1 MVGNKILLICL
12 RVSHFSAKFAR
23 KSEKRFMINR
33 VLIRLKVVQIV
44 YAYYKNSGKSIKAAE
59 DEVFFS
65 LSKAYDLYNHMLL
78 LMVGITHY
86 EADRISFLSMKVRPT
101 ESDRNPNLKFINNRF
116 IAQLE
121 QNEQLLKF
129 AEKSKLNWVD
139 NSDLL
144 RRLLD
149 KIIASDVYQ
158 EYMASETSSY
168 EEDKELWKKLYKMF
182 IFDNEEL
189 DALLEEQSLYWND
202 DKFVVDTFVIK
213 TIKRFEEEKGAQQQL
228 LPEYKDVADMDFA
241 RRLFR
246 TTIANAEEYRTLMSG
261 SSKNWDM
268 QRLAFMDV
276 VIMQAALAE
285 ILTFD
290 DVPLSVTLNEYVEI
304 AKHYSTA
311 KSGSFVNGLLD
322 SITKKL
328 RQEGRL
334 NK

>member
-1 MVGNKILLICL
+1 
-12 RVSHFSAKFAR
+12 
-23 KSEKRFMINR
+23 MINR

-101 ESDRNPNLKFINNRF
+101 ESDKNPNLKFINNRF

-149 KIIASDVYQ
+149 KIVASDVYQ
-158 EYMASETSSY
+158 AYMAAETSSY

-189 DALLEEQSLYWND
+189 DALLEDQSLYWND
-202 DKFVVDTFVIK
+202 DKSVVDTFVIK
-213 TIKRFEEEKGAQQQL
+213 TIKRFEEEKGAAQQL

-241 RRLFR
+241 RKLFR
-246 TTIANAEEYRTLMSG
+246 TTIANADEYRALMSG
-261 SSKNWDM
+261 SSRNWDM

-328 RQEGRL
+328 RQEGKL

>member
-1 MVGNKILLICL
+1 MAGNENSILDAFKHNQTKEVIDE
-12 RVSHFSAKFAR
+12 SR
-23 KSEKRFMINR
+23 K
-33 VLIRLKVVQIV
+33 LKVGIIGCGWIADAHMVEYLRMPDV
-44 YAYYKNSGKSIKAAE
+44 EVVAGADLVPGKAEAFFKKHGVNGARCYANHAE
-59 DEVFFS
+59 
-65 LSKAYDLYNHMLL
+65 LL
-78 LMVGITHY
+78 
-86 EADRISFLSMKVRPT
+86 
-101 ESDRNPNLKFINNRF
+101 
-116 IAQLE
+116 
-121 QNEQLLKF
+121 
-129 AEKSKLNWVD
+129 
-139 NSDLL
+139 
-144 RRLLD
+144 
-149 KIIASDVYQ
+149 
-158 EYMASETSSY
+158 
-168 EEDKELWKKLYKMF
+168 
-182 IFDNEEL
+182 DNEEL

-213 TIKRFEEEKGAQQQL
+213 TIKRFEEEKGALQQL

-328 RQEGRL
+328 RQEGKL

>member
-1 MVGNKILLICL
+1 
-12 RVSHFSAKFAR
+12 
-23 KSEKRFMINR
+23 MINR

-44 YAYYKNSGKSIKAAE
+44 YAYYKNSGKSLKAAE

-65 LSKAYDLYNHMLL
+65 LSKAYDLYNYMLL

-86 EADRISFLSMKVRPT
+86 ATDRISFLSMKIRPT

-121 QNEQLLKF
+121 NNEQLTKF
-129 AEKSKLNWVD
+129 AEKSKLNWVN

-149 KIIASDVYQ
+149 KIEESDIYK

-168 EEDKELWKKLYKMF
+168 EEDKELWRKLYKAF

-202 DKFVVDTFVIK
+202 DKSIVDSFVLK
-213 TIKRFEEEKGAQQQL
+213 TIKRFEENNGAL
-228 LPEYKDVADMDFA
+228 LPEYKDVADMEFA
-241 RRLFR
+241 RTIFR
-246 TTIANAEEYRTLMSG
+246 NAITNAEQYRDLMSA

-268 QRLAFMDV
+268 SRLAFMDV
-276 VIMQAALAE
+276 VIMQVALAE
-285 ILTFD
+285 LMTVD
-290 DVPLSVTLNEYVEI
+290 DIPLSVTLNEYVEI
-304 AKHYSTA
+304 AKYYSTV
-311 KSGSFVNGLLD
+311 KSGSFVNGMLD
-322 SITKKL
+322 TITKKL
-328 RQEGRL
+328 RQEGKI

>member
-1 MVGNKILLICL
+1 
-12 RVSHFSAKFAR
+12 
-23 KSEKRFMINR
+23 
-33 VLIRLKVVQIV
+33 VQII
-44 YAYYKNSGKSIKAAE
+44 YAYYKNSGKTVKATE

-86 EADRISFLSMKVRPT
+86 AADRISFLSMKIRPT
-101 ESDRNPNLKFINNRF
+101 ESDKNPNLKFVNNRF

-121 QNEQLLKF
+121 SNEKLVKF

-149 KIIASDVYQ
+149 KIEESDIYK
-158 EYMASETSSY
+158 EYMATETSTY
-168 EEDKELWKKLYKMF
+168 EEDKEVWRKLYKAF

-202 DKFVVDTFVIK
+202 DKSIVDSFVLK
-213 TIKRFEEEKGAQQQL
+213 TIKRFEEKNAETQQL
-228 LPEYKDVADMDFA
+228 LPEYKDVADMEFA
-241 RRLFR
+241 RKLFR
-246 TTIANAEEYRTLMSG
+246 NAITNAEQYRELMSS

-268 QRLAFMDV
+268 SRLAFMDV
-276 VIMQAALAE
+276 VIMQVALAE
-285 ILTFD
+285 IMTFE

-304 AKHYSTA
+304 AKHYSTV
-311 KSGSFVNGLLD
+311 KSGSFVNGMLD
-322 SITKKL
+322 TITKKL
-328 RQEGRL
+328 RQE
-334 NK
+334 NKINK

>member
-1 MVGNKILLICL
+1 
-12 RVSHFSAKFAR
+12 
-23 KSEKRFMINR
+23 MINR

-213 TIKRFEEEKGAQQQL
+213 TIKRFEEEKGALQQL

-246 TTIANAEEYRTLMSG
+246 TTIANAEEYRTLMSC

-328 RQEGRL
+328 RQEGKL